1 MSEETIKSVFIGMA
15 FTVVFLVGLL
25 IGGHITKSEITNRA
39 DMAKSLVDDESTEF
53 LINLVIYGSDIE

>member
-1 MSEETIKSVFIGMA
+1 MNEKTIKSVLTGMA

>member
-1 MSEETIKSVFIGMA
+1 MNEETIKSVLTGMA